1 MKEIKEKTIS
11 PELEFFMKLHKIP
24 DTTALLTIHN
34 EDLLQMNGF
43 GWRLMKQVLGLRK
56 IQ

>member
-1 MKEIKEKTIS
+1 MTENKEKNIS

-24 DTTALLTIHN
+24 DTISLLIISN

-56 IQ
+56 VH

>member
-1 MKEIKEKTIS
+1 MKEKKETNRS
-11 PELEFFMKLHKIP
+11 PELEFFMKLNKIP
-24 DTTALLTIHN
+24 DTIALLEISN

-43 GWRLMKQVLGLRK
+43 GWRLMKEVLGLRK

>member
-1 MKEIKEKTIS
+1 MKNNQEKNIS
-11 PELEFFMKLHKIP
+11 PELEFFMELNKIA
-24 DTTALLTIHN
+24 DIKSLLTISN

-43 GWRLMKQVLGLRK
+43 GWRLMKQVLDLRK

>member
-1 MKEIKEKTIS
+1 MKDNKEKNLS
-11 PELEFFMKLHKIP
+11 PELEFFMKLNKIP
-24 DTTALLTIHN
+24 DTITLLTISN

-56 IQ
+56 VQ

>member
-1 MKEIKEKTIS
+1 MKDNKEKNIS
-11 PELEFFMKLHKIP
+11 PELEFFMKLNEIP
-24 DTTALLTIHN
+24 DTIALLAISN

-56 IQ
+56 IP

>member
-1 MKEIKEKTIS
+1 MKEIKETNIS
-11 PELEFFMKLHKIP
+11 PELEIFMKLHEIP
-24 DTTALLTIHN
+24 DIIALLTISN

-56 IQ
+56 VH

>member
-1 MKEIKEKTIS
+1 MKEIKETNIS
-11 PELEFFMKLHKIP
+11 PELEIFMKLHKIP
-24 DTTALLTIHN
+24 DIIALLTISN

-56 IQ
+56 VH

>member
-1 MKEIKEKTIS
+1 MKDHKEKNIS
-11 PELEFFMKLHKIP
+11 PELEFFMKLNKIP
-24 DTTALLTIHN
+24 DINALLTISN

>member
-1 MKEIKEKTIS
+1 MKEKKETSIS
-11 PELEFFMKLHKIP
+11 PELDFFMKRNKIP
-24 DTTALLTIHN
+24 DTIALLAISN

-56 IQ
+56 VQ